1 MSAPLFHIY
10 TALLPLIFVI
20 PGIILILYGWILRK
34 PGMLRLSM
42 FLLAGTFL
50 VSFITSALGG
60 ASMSKTMNTP
70 GVDIAAL
77 HIHAWSAMGTVVFS
91 LVLGTLAIQ
100 TLRKKKQPDSTTLL
114 MMVLIAMLVA
124 AFLWLT
130 VKMAMQIRQ

>member
-1 MSAPLFHIY
+1 MVTSLFHIY
-10 TALLPLIFVI
+10 TSLLPLVLLV
-20 PGIILILYGWILRK
+20 PGIIFLLYGWIFRK
-34 PGMLRLSM
+34 PGILRLSM
-42 FLLAGTFL
+42 FLLASTFL

-70 GVDIAAL
+70 GIDIAAL

-114 MMVLIAMLVA
+114 MMVLIAILVA

-130 VKMAMQIRQ
+130 VKLAMQIR